1 MKIVIGNDH
10 AAVSMKQHI
19 SGYLE
24 SLGHHVINVGV
35 DKEDSVDY
43 PDYAKEV
50 AMRINNDVDFG
61 ILICGT
67 GIGMS
72 IAANKFK
79 GIRAALVYDVNT
91 AQLAKAHNNAN
102 IITLGARTQT
112 LESAMNIIKAY
123 MDTSFE
129 ERHQTRIDKITMS
142 EV

>member
-1 MKIVIGNDH
+1 MKIAIGNDH
-10 AAVSMKQHI
+10 AAVGMKQQI
-19 SGYLE
+19 STYLE

-50 AMRINNDVDFG
+50 ANLVNIDADFG
-61 ILICGT
+61 ILMCGT

-79 GIRAALVYDVNT
+79 GIRAALVYDTNT
-91 AQLAKAHNNAN
+91 AQLAKAHNDAN
-102 IITLGARTQT
+102 VITLGARTQT
-112 LESAMNIIKAY
+112 VESAIKIIKAY

-129 ERHQTRIDKITMS
+129 ERHQTRIDKITNS
-142 EV
+142 EG